1 LPICD
6 PAKANKIQ
14 ALLNSIL
21 RKRITNQKIN
31 GGSAIQVTA
40 YGGSDQLQI
49 RWKTADGNF
58 IFNEAEF
65 NGTEKV

>member
-1 LPICD
+1 
-6 PAKANKIQ
+6 
-14 ALLNSIL
+14 LNSIL